1 MRSVLVDWMT
11 RMIHRHRMRQET
23 LFLAV
28 NVMDRFLSLT
38 PVSADCLQLLGI
50 VALFIA
56 GKQVRA
62 HCRCV
67 RAYDKEMFV
76 SDLRVH
82 ACVRSFK
89 QIFGGCFRKKATHS
103 SCLRSCG

>member
-56 GKQVRA
+56 GKQVRVLRMTTGA
-62 HCRCV
+62 RALCSCRCV
-67 RAYDKEMFV
+67 RAMCH
-76 SDLRVH
+76 SR
-82 ACVRSFK
+82 CVR
-89 QIFGGCFRKKATHS
+89 A
-103 SCLRSCG
+103 L

>member
-11 RMIHRHRMRQET
+11 RMIHRHRMKQET

-56 GKQVRA
+56 GKQVRVLRVTTGA
-62 HCRCV
+62 RALCNCRCV
-67 RAYDKEMFV
+67 RAV
-76 SDLRVH
+76 S
-82 ACVRSFK
+82 
-89 QIFGGCFRKKATHS
+89 
-103 SCLRSCG
+103 